1 MECEWGKYGDQTE
14 RQKVTRKSS
23 EIPTDGITENH
34 QSLRRNHGK
43 SHQILKDGP
52 INPVL
57 GEEGVGKVK

>member
-43 SHQILKDGP
+43 SHQILKDE
-52 INPVL
+52 L
-57 GEEGVGKVK
+57 